1 MSEESRTL
9 EARRLVASARRLRR
23 AFRAA
28 LLAVGLA
35 LVVPTLG
42 MGLAVGQGSH
52 NVRGGTIGIR
62 NEVERQ
68 LFSSLICMCGCP
80 RETLGTCTCDYASE
94 RRDELRS
101 AIDAGLTI
109 EAIQKSYVK
118 RFGTQALAVPPSEGA
133 NALIWIL
140 PLVLLAG
147 GAVLAVRIL
156 RGWAARGAS
165 QAASREAAART
176 STGPAVRDAY
186 DDKLDDELRE
196 LDRE

>member
-1 MSEESRTL
+1 MRALFLTL
-9 EARRLVASARRLRR
+9 
-23 AFRAA
+23 
-28 LLAVGLA
+28 GLA
-35 LVVPTLG
+35 FVVPTWT

-68 LFSSLICMCGCP
+68 LFFSLICMCGCP
-80 RETLGTCTCDYASE
+80 RETLGTCSCDYASE
-94 RRDELRS
+94 RRDELR
-101 AIDAGLTI
+101 AALDGGLTI
-109 EAIQKSYVK
+109 EAIQKAYTK

-140 PLVLLAG
+140 PLVLLVG
-147 GAVLAVRIL
+147 GAVLAVRLL
-156 RGWAARGAS
+156 RGWSRRGAELATERAL
-165 QAASREAAART
+165 AAGKGA
-176 STGPAVRDAY
+176 PAPRDAY